1 MDIGRSI
8 RKLRESRDLTQEQLG
23 RIAGVSSM
31 AVSQWEN
38 GRAVPRMGAI
48 QRMADYF
55 GIPKS
60 EIMGDEPPDAVYEKM
75 SADEYELLSLYRS
88 MSNDMQRTLLET
100 ARNFAALKGVGELDG
115 ERVAGKLVIG

>member
-8 RKLRESRDLTQEQLG
+8 RKLRESRDLTQEELG

-55 GIPKS
+55 NIPKS
-60 EIMGDEPPDAVYEKM
+60 EIMGDERGEVAYENM
-75 SADEYELLSLYRS
+75 SQDEHELLALYRS
-88 MSNDMQRTLLET
+88 MSSDMKRTLLET
-100 ARNFAALKGVGELDG
+100 ARNFAALKGVGKLDG
-115 ERVAGKLVIG
+115 ERVAGRLVIG